1 MQASQ
6 GLRMTLHAAVHARL
20 LGRFRSLSAPVSI
33 GDPRQ
38 EKAKKRN
45 VIKKTLR
52 AGAQL
57 AGRFRCYRKE
67 NIKIGDI
74 ETGNDGATTPLS

>member
-33 GDPRQ
+33 GEPRQ

-57 AGRFRCYRKE
+57 AGRFRYRKE

-74 ETGNDGATTPLS
+74 ETGTDGATTPLS